1 MDWECK
7 KVSNFLEN
15 SFCLS
20 QFFDGDF
27 VYLFL
32 LKLRDTQ
39 FFSSERGKVHKQVLV
54 NFTIHAIFF

>member
-7 KVSNFLEN
+7 KVSNLNFVY
-15 SFCLS
+15 STI
-20 QFFDGDF
+20 F

-39 FFSSERGKVHKQVLV
+39 FFSSERGKVHKQALV